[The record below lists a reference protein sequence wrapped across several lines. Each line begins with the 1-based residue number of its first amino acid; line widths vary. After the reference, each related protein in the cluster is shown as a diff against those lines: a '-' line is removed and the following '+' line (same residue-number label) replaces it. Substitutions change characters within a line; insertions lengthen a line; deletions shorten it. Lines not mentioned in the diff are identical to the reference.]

1 VSQLP
6 PFLFGVYARV
16 AASLPRIG
24 RASRSVWLAQPL
36 ACFNSSRGGV
46 SISGL
51 EAIEKKD
58 GAVLIEER
66 GGAMKQGA
74 GDRRPGKILVVED
87 NADSR
92 DLLSKLLGM
101 SGYEVSSAPDGESG
115 YAAAL
120 THIPDL
126 IITDIN
132 MPRMDGIELLTKVRD
147 ERQLA
152 GTAVLVVTA
161 FGDEA
166 ARLAIEAGA
175 DASTSK
181 PFDFDGFIDTVK
193 AVIFT
198 RRKLGEG

>member
-1 VSQLP
+1 
-6 PFLFGVYARV
+6 
-16 AASLPRIG
+16 
-24 RASRSVWLAQPL
+24 
-36 ACFNSSRGGV
+36 
-46 SISGL
+46 
-51 EAIEKKD
+51 
-58 GAVLIEER
+58 
-66 GGAMKQGA
+66 MKQPSANGC
-74 GDRRPGKILVVED
+74 PGKILVVED

-120 THIPDL
+120 KHIPDL
-126 IITDIN
+126 IITDVN
-132 MPRMDGIELLTKVRD
+132 MPRMDGIELLKRVRV
-147 ERQLA
+147 EGPLA

-181 PFDFDGFIDTVK
+181 PFDFETFIDTVK
-193 AVIFT
+193 TVIFA
-198 RRKLGEG
+198 RRKLFED